1 MPTDKISFESAREIY
16 EVFGVNVNNAQKINR
31 VYSDSRRDA
40 RKQLYNAG
48 VSVSDIAMLEHHLFG
63 LKPDH
68 SRIWHSVNGEM
79 IKRIKPIR
87 KQP

>member
-87 KQP
+87 KHP